1 MGRRP
6 GPHKQQLAAIDV
18 DRITRGQLTTAA
30 GFDGAIHSHVT
41 ALDTQLG
48 FAASAR
54 QALVFKELIEF
65 QGAAWGSSD
74 SVSACLHPRRPA
86 FDTSGRCSNL
96 TAGACWPVGYAC

>member
-6 GPHKQQLAAIDV
+6 GPHKQQFTAVDL
-18 DRITRGQLTTAA
+18 DRITGGQLTTAA
-30 GFDGAIHSHVT
+30 SFDGAIHPHIP
-41 ALDTQLG
+41 ALDAQLG
-48 FAASAR
+48 FAAGAS

-86 FDTSGRCSNL
+86 FDNSGRC
-96 TAGACWPVGYAC
+96 

>member
-18 DRITRGQLTTAA
+18 DRITGGQLTTAT
-30 GFDGAIHSHVT
+30 GFDGAIHPHIP
-41 ALDTQLG
+41 ALNAQLG
-48 FAASAR
+48 FAAGAY

-74 SVSACLHPRRPA
+74 SVTACLHPRRPA
-86 FDTSGRCSNL
+86 FDTSGRC
-96 TAGACWPVGYAC
+96 

>member
-6 GPHKQQLAAIDV
+6 GPHKQQLATVDL
-18 DRITRGQLTTAA
+18 DRITGGQLTTAA
-30 GFDGAIHSHVT
+30 GCDGAIDPHIT
-41 ALDTQLG
+41 ALNAQLG
-48 FAASAR
+48 FAAGAS

-86 FDTSGRCSNL
+86 FDTSGRC
-96 TAGACWPVGYAC
+96 

>member
-18 DRITRGQLTTAA
+18 DRITGGQLTTAT
-30 GFDGAIHSHVT
+30 GFNGAIHPHIP
-41 ALDTQLG
+41 ALNAQLG
-48 FAASAR
+48 FAAGAY

-74 SVSACLHPRRPA
+74 SVTACLHPRRPA
-86 FDTSGRCSNL
+86 FDTSGRC
-96 TAGACWPVGYAC
+96 

>member
-18 DRITRGQLTTAA
+18 DRITGGQLTTAT
-30 GFDGAIHSHVT
+30 GFDGAIHPHIT
-41 ALDTQLG
+41 ALNAQLG
-48 FAASAR
+48 FAAGAH

-74 SVSACLHPRRPA
+74 SVTACLHPRRPA
-86 FDTSGRCSNL
+86 FDTSGRC
-96 TAGACWPVGYAC
+96 